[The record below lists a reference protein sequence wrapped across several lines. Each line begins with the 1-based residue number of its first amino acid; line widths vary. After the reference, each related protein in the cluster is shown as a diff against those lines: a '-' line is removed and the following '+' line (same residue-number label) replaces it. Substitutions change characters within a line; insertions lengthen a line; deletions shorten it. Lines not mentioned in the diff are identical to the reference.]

1 MGGTWRPILNKIN
14 VKTEKDQ
21 LLYNS
26 RKKVVALTRAK
37 RPDKNNR

>member
-1 MGGTWRPILNKIN
+1 MGETWTPILSKIN
-14 VKTEKDQ
+14 VKNETDQ